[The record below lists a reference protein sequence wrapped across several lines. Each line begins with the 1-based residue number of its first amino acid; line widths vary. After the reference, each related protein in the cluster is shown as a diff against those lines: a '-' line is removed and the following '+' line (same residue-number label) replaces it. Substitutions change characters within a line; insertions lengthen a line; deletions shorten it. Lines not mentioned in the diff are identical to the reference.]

1 MLLHLGAS
9 ANNTDD
15 FGNSPLA
22 HYLSQFHFSIDPE
35 ICQLLLKYGTNV
47 ESVNKAGKT
56 LAELYATYGEVKVEV
71 LQLFKEYEVDMDKTN
86 SEGMTLLHTIAL
98 RGSLT
103 EEGLI
108 FLLGNSNIHQN
119 MKDSSGKTALQYA
132 MREAEQKRHQDQFDL
147 SRWSRTADILRM
159 YTT

>member
-1 MLLHLGAS
+1 
-9 ANNTDD
+9 
-15 FGNSPLA
+15 
-22 HYLSQFHFSIDPE
+22 
-35 ICQLLLKYGTNV
+35 
-47 ESVNKAGKT
+47 
-56 LAELYATYGEVKVEV
+56 VKVEV

-132 MREAEQKRHQDQFDL
+132 MGEAEQKRHPHQFDL

-159 YTT
+159 YAT